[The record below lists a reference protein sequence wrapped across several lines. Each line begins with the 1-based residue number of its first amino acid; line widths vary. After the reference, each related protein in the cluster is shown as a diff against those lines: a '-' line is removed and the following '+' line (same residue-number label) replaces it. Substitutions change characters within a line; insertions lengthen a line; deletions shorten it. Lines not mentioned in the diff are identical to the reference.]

1 MKRPS
6 VSTVKYWRVVYD
18 SEYVTVQAGTS
29 HFSDDYWM
37 VKDNKAN
44 KKRYFYGE
52 SAWSDAAREA
62 GDLDMGAWAL

>member
-62 GDLDMGAWAL
+62 GDLDMGAWSI

>member
-1 MKRPS
+1 MARPS
-6 VSTVKYWRVVYD
+6 TSTVKNWRVVYD

-29 HFSDDYWM
+29 QFADDYWM
-37 VKDNKAN
+37 VKNNTTN